1 MTLHLFCRELF
12 WCKARRC
19 ARARPAGPPECG
31 PLCHGAPAA
40 MLHCDAI
47 TTIIRLETPIKRAC
61 LRLFGETIL
70 FLFLLF
76 GGASWARADIAASYP
91 QVRAL
96 FPAADRFGEPE
107 GTPPAAPVYAG
118 NQLIGYAFL
127 TGDMVRIPAYSGRPI
142 NVLVGIDLAGRITG
156 ARIVQHEEP
165 ILAAGISEERLA
177 QFVDQY
183 RGKPADGR
191 IVVGGQRPG
200 YATIDAI
207 SGATITVMVINATI
221 TRAVRMVAES
231 RGIRPPEVPAAPSA
245 ASPAAPPAAS
255 PAATAPSQ
263 TAPPAPAP
271 RPAAVAAHP
280 AHSGSPAPK
289 ADKPQARAPLPASA
303 VTPTPAPS
311 AVMAAAPPDEEPMW
325 KTVWRQRKPE
335 IALLTAGLALLTG
348 ILLFQDYLARHPRLL
363 RQVRIGFLLYT
374 LFFIG
379 WYALGQ
385 LSIINVLTFVQAIMH
400 QFSWDTFLI
409 DPMLFLLWS
418 FVAFTLLLWGRGVY
432 CGWLCPF
439 GALQELSFQLAR
451 KLRLPY
457 FEMPHVVHERLLAL
471 KFVVLLALF
480 GLSLQ
485 SMGLAIQGAEIEP
498 FKTAITL
505 RFQREWGYVAFAL
518 GIIVLAIF
526 NRKFYCKYV
535 CPLGAALIIP
545 GRFHSFEWLRRR
557 KECGKP
563 CQICA
568 VECEVQA
575 IRPTGEIVINECHHC
590 LDCQITYYNDHKC
603 PPLVERRKR
612 RERGGRARELVKGME
627 ASIGASRL
635 GDIPVTVRNGIQ
647 PDEDAEEK

>member
-1 MTLHLFCRELF
+1 
-12 WCKARRC
+12 
-19 ARARPAGPPECG
+19 
-31 PLCHGAPAA
+31 
-40 MLHCDAI
+40 
-47 TTIIRLETPIKRAC
+47 
-61 LRLFGETIL
+61 
-70 FLFLLF
+70 
-76 GGASWARADIAASYP
+76 
-91 QVRAL
+91 
-96 FPAADRFGEPE
+96 
-107 GTPPAAPVYAG
+107 
-118 NQLIGYAFL
+118 
-127 TGDMVRIPAYSGRPI
+127 
-142 NVLVGIDLAGRITG
+142 
-156 ARIVQHEEP
+156 
-165 ILAAGISEERLA
+165 
-177 QFVDQY
+177 
-183 RGKPADGR
+183 
-191 IVVGGQRPG
+191 
-200 YATIDAI
+200 
-207 SGATITVMVINATI
+207 
-221 TRAVRMVAES
+221 
-231 RGIRPPEVPAAPSA
+231 
-245 ASPAAPPAAS
+245 
-255 PAATAPSQ
+255 
-263 TAPPAPAP
+263 
-271 RPAAVAAHP
+271 
-280 AHSGSPAPK
+280 
-289 ADKPQARAPLPASA
+289 
-303 VTPTPAPS
+303 
-311 AVMAAAPPDEEPMW
+311 MW
-325 KTVWRQRKPE
+325 KTVWSQRKPE

-363 RQVRIGFLLYT
+363 RRVRIGFLLYT

-471 KFVVLLALF
+471 KFVILLALF

-505 RFQREWGYVAFAL
+505 RFQREWGYVALAL
-518 GIIVLAIF
+518 GILALALF

-590 LDCQITYYNDHKC
+590 LDCQVTYYNDHKC

-627 ASIGASRL
+627 ESIGAARL
-635 GDIPVTVRNGIQ
+635 SDIPVAVRNGIP
-647 PDEDAEEK
+647 PDEDAEQK

>member
-1 MTLHLFCRELF
+1 MLPCRFVSTINRLERFISQRYPRSLWDTFVFLLLLF
-12 WCKARRC
+12 
-19 ARARPAGPPECG
+19 
-31 PLCHGAPAA
+31 AA
-40 MLHCDAI
+40 MPVARGDVA
-47 TTIIRLETPIKRAC
+47 TTY
-61 LRLFGETIL
+61 
-70 FLFLLF
+70 
-76 GGASWARADIAASYP
+76 S

-96 FPAADRFGEPE
+96 FPAADRFGDPE
-107 GTPPAAPVYAG
+107 GTPPASPVYA
-118 NQLIGYAFL
+118 NDQLIGYAFL
-127 TGDMVRIPAYSGRPI
+127 TADMVRIPAYSGRPI
-142 NVLVGIDLAGRITG
+142 NVLVGIDTAGHITG

-165 ILAAGISEERLA
+165 ILAAGVSEERLA
-177 QFVDQY
+177 KFVDQY
-183 RGKPADGR
+183 RGKPANGR
-191 IVVGGQRPG
+191 IVVGGQREG
-200 YATIDAI
+200 YATVDAI
-207 SGATITVMVINATI
+207 SGATITVMVINASI

-231 RGIRPPEVPAAPSA
+231 RGIRPAEGEAAAPQVLPTTPPATPSSLPARSKA
-245 ASPAAPPAAS
+245 APEKTPPPRAAPPKPLAS
-255 PAATAPSQ
+255 PIAPPTHRPTETTSVSAAPPLTA
-263 TAPPAPAP
+263 PAPATTW
-271 RPAAVAAHP
+271 V
-280 AHSGSPAPK
+280 SG
-289 ADKPQARAPLPASA
+289 AD
-303 VTPTPAPS
+303 
-311 AVMAAAPPDEEPMW
+311 DEEPMW
-325 KTVWRQRKPE
+325 QTVWRQRKLE
-335 IALLTAGLALLTG
+335 IALLVAGLTFLTA

-363 RQVRIGFLLYT
+363 RRVRIGFLLYT

-439 GALQELSFQLAR
+439 GALQELAFQLAR
-451 KLRLPY
+451 KFRLPF
-457 FEMPHVVHERLLAL
+457 FEMPNVVHERLLAL

-485 SMGLAIQGAEIEP
+485 SMGLAIRGAEIEP

-518 GIIVLAIF
+518 GIVLLAVF

-590 LDCQITYYNDHKC
+590 LDCQVTYYNDHKC

-627 ASIGASRL
+627 ESIGAGRL
-635 GDIPVTVRNGIQ
+635 GDIPITVKTGAG
-647 PDEDAEEK
+647 PHSGEDAKDK